1 MKFSQEIRFICLLV
15 LIAVVISAISFVP
28 TVFGRIKNR
37 FFFETAEAETAIEAG
52 TEAVMQTETTLE
64 ETETIFEETERDV
77 PDTDIDK
84 LN

>member
-1 MKFSQEIRFICLLV
+1 MKFSADIRFCCILV
-15 LIAVVISAISFVP
+15 LIAVVISAVEFLPS
-28 TVFGRIKNR
+28 VFGRVKER
-37 FFFETAEAETAIEAG
+37 FFFEAAE

>member
-15 LIAVVISAISFVP
+15 LIAVVISAISFVS

-37 FFFETAEAETAIEAG
+37 FFSETAETETGTEAG

-64 ETETIFEETERDV
+64 ETETVFEETERDV
-77 PDTDIDK
+77 PDTGIDK